1 MSTDCEICYEKF
13 NNSNHKKVPCCSCDS
28 KICRTCVQNYLKNTT
43 EMPHCHKCKTG
54 WTLEYLSTVTPKSFH
69 NLDYRK
75 YRTSI
80 ALDREKG
87 LLVEAQPAVENII
100 LDRKNRLELTG
111 LYLERNTFATT
122 ILPKFD
128 DDPEIVETNKEI
140 GKIQKKLDKL
150 HKQIEDRRLYLN
162 RDSNTRKDFVHN
174 RIRELEMFLRGGART
189 EERKQFIKACPM
201 DDCRG
206 FLSTAW
212 KCGIC
217 ETWICKDCHVKKEE
231 KDDANHVC
239 DKEAVET
246 AKMIAME
253 TKPCPNCAVPIYK
266 TEGCDQLWCTLCHTP
281 FSWATGR
288 KVTGVIHNP
297 HFYEWQRQQNNGV
310 APRVAGD
317 IVCGGLPDIIAI
329 DRHLLAEKISIRQIP
344 QKDINN
350 RHRLINHILHV
361 DIPHYPTDQGDSFR
375 DLRIR
380 YLLKDISQEGW
391 ISGIQKNEKK
401 FEKNNAVCNVL
412 RMFTTVMTDMFN
424 NILTKKGNEIIDMW
438 EDMEKLR
445 KYTNN
450 NLEKIYSR
458 FDNITPYISKNWASI
473 SIAMKDKND
482 VIDTT
487 IWNNRLEMPVAN
499 EFTRLDADED
509 NNVIIGPSIIHDTG
523 YCLANMFA
531 SEYSSSN
538 VIQLL
543 YIKFKLTAS
552 KKVGKGSYE
561 IHIYTPIVD
570 TLGQDVDT
578 RDSIFRVG
586 SRVRYQHKNATIFEI
601 KERQNKEM
609 YAANNTNLY
618 SIVYD
623 DSKIE
628 ENIEL
633 RNLFHSDSPVPAR
646 HAFIL
651 ENKIKFDIYNDTTTD
666 DSGNQKYLFKDPIV
680 VNPGQVMAVVN
691 TNGPLEFTW
700 DRLWDL
706 TDILVFNYYFGFNWA
721 RKVGDIVPRINNTI
735 DTRPGFYFGVKI

>member
-28 KICRTCVQNYLKNTT
+28 KICRLCVQSYLKSTT
-43 EMPHCHKCKTG
+43 EMPHCHSCKTG
-54 WTLEYLSTVTPKSFH
+54 WTLEFLSTVTPKTFH

-75 YRTSI
+75 YRTAI

-100 LDRKNRLELTG
+100 IDRKNRIELNS
-111 LYLERNTFATT
+111 LYIERNSFVATP
-122 ILPKFD
+122 IPKFD
-128 DDPEIVETNKEI
+128 DDAEIIETTKEI
-140 GKIQKKLDKL
+140 EKTQKKLDKL
-150 HKQIEDRRLYLN
+150 HMKIDDRRLYLN
-162 RDSNTRKDFVHN
+162 RDSNTRKIFVTN
-174 RIRELEMFLRGGART
+174 RIKEIETILRGGARV

-217 ETWICKDCHVKKEE
+217 ETWICKDCHIKKEE

-266 TEGCDQLWCTLCHTP
+266 SEGCDQMYCTNCHTP

-288 KVTGVIHNP
+288 KVSGVIHNP

-317 IVCGGLPDIIAI
+317 IVCGGLPDIITI

-361 DIPHYPTDQGDSFR
+361 DIPHYPTEQGETFR

-380 YLLKDISQEGW
+380 YLLKDITQEGW
-391 ISGIQKNEKK
+391 LSGIQKNEKK
-401 FEKNNAVCNVL
+401 LEKNNAVCNVL
-412 RMFTTVMTDMFN
+412 RMFTTIMTDMFN

-438 EDMEKLR
+438 NDMEKLR

-450 NLEKIYSR
+450 NLENIYSR
-458 FDNITPYISKNWASI
+458 FDNITPYISKNWVST
-473 SIAMKDKND
+473 SIAMKDKNN
-482 VIDTT
+482 TT
-487 IWNNRLEMPVAN
+487 EVNIWNNRAEMAIAN

-509 NNVIIGPSIIHDTG
+509 NNVIIGPSIINDTG
-523 YCLANMFA
+523 YCLASMFA
-531 SEYSSSN
+531 ADYISDS

-543 YIKFKLTAS
+543 YIKFKLTKT
-552 KKVGKGSYE
+552 KKTGNGSYE
-561 IHIYTPIVD
+561 IHIYTPIED
-570 TLGQDVDT
+570 TLGHHVNIIPT
-578 RDSIFRVG
+578 FRVG
-586 SRVRYQHKNATIFEI
+586 SRIRYQNKNATIFEI
-601 KERQNKEM
+601 TERVNKEL
-609 YAANNTNLY
+609 YELNNRNVY
-618 SIVYD
+618 KIVYD

-628 ENIEL
+628 ENIEI
-633 RNLFHSDSPVPAR
+633 RNIFHSDAPVPQR
-646 HAFIL
+646 HALIL
-651 ENKIKFDIYNDTTTD
+651 ENKVKFDIYNNTTTD
-666 DSGNQKYLFKDPIV
+666 DAGNVKYVFKDPIV
-680 VNPGQVMAVVN
+680 VNPGQVMAIVN

-700 DRLWDL
+700 DRTWDL
-706 TDILVFNYYFGFNWA
+706 TDIVIFNYYYVFNWGRA
-721 RKVGDIVPRINNTI
+721 VGDIVSRVNDPT
-735 DTRPGFYFGVKI
+735 DTRPGFHFGIKI